1 MSQGKVLS
9 LSSGQTIPQIGL
21 GTWLSKPNEVE
32 NAVELA
38 VRAGYRH
45 LDLAMIYANQDE
57 VGRALKKVVP
67 SVCKREELFITSK
80 VWNTSHKKELVEKE
94 LDETLRQLGTD
105 YLDLYLIHWPVA
117 FTASPNPGKDFFPP
131 HPTKEGWVELDT
143 ETSLV
148 ETWQAMIDLLKTGKV
163 KAIGVSNFTIEHIQ
177 GIADATGVWPTA
189 NQIEAHPLLQQDEL
203 DAFCKAHNIH
213 ITAYSPLGN
222 NMVDKPRLTDYPEV
236 REIAQRL
243 DATPAQVLIA
253 YGVYRGYSVIPKS
266 VQKERIDSNFKQVS
280 LSEED
285 YQKLVS
291 LGKRDPTRF
300 NMPYTYAPNWD
311 INIFN
316 NPAEQAATHKP
327 KVK

>member
-1 MSQGKVLS
+1 MSHGKVLS

-67 SVCKREELFITSK
+67 SVVKREELFITSK
-80 VWNTSHKKELVEKE
+80 LWNTSHKKELVEKE
-94 LDETLRQLGTD
+94 LDETLSQLGTD

-117 FTASPNPGKDFFPP
+117 FKGSSVPGKDFFPS
-131 HPTKEGWVELDT
+131 TKEGWVELDT

-148 ETWQAMIDLLKTGKV
+148 ETWQALIDLIKTGKV
-163 KAIGVSNFTIEHIQ
+163 KAIGVSNFTIEQIQ
-177 GIADATGVWPTA
+177 TIADATGVWPTV

-203 DAFCKAHNIH
+203 DAFAKAHNIH

-222 NMVDKPRLTDYPEV
+222 NLVGKPKLTDYPEV
-236 REIAQRL
+236 VEIAKKL
-243 DATPAQVLIA
+243 DATPAQVLVA

-266 VQKERIDSNFKQVS
+266 VQKERIDSNLKQVS

-285 YQKLVS
+285 YQKLVA

-300 NMPYTYAPNWD
+300 NVPYNYSPRWD

-316 NPAEQAATHKP
+316 EPSEQPATTTP
-327 KVK
+327 KLK